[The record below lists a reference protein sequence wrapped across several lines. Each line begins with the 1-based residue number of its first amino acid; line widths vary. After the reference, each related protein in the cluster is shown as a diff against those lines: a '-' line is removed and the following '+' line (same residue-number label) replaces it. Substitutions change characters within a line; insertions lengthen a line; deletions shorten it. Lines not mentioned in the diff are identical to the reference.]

1 MILAAHDVTVA
12 LGRRTVLEALTLAVG
27 QGELTALIGP
37 NGAGKSTCLRALAG
51 LVAASHGSIT
61 IDDRPRASLDLSTA
75 PGPGYLPQQ
84 RIALA
89 AHGGAHRRARPR
101 PHRRSEAE
109 DDIAVTAAM
118 VAMDVDLRDRPATE
132 LSASWRVLMARV
144 LAQDTPVCSPTSRP
158 PASIGPPDH
167 PDERLA
173 GIASEGRTVVV
184 AVHDLWLAARYPSH
198 SSARTAGCWPT
209 ANPQACSRADAVPL
223 SASMSA
229 SRPTAMCLSCCRSVC
244 ARRCGETL
252 AAKDHEPLQKHKK
265 ITINLALQGG
275 GAHGA
280 FTWGVLDGLLEEP
293 NIEFGWVSGTSAGAV
308 NAIAFACG
316 LAMGDRKIARAKL
329 KSVWTAIEKAQPPDL
344 TSINP
349 FMSKALASMA
359 SMVSPYDFNPLGYDP
374 LRKLLSD
381 EIDFDLVRAKS
392 PVELLITATDVA
404 TGRPRVFRLQEM
416 KVEAILA
423 SACLPTVHHAV
434 EIDGKAYWDGGFS
447 ANPDLI
453 TLASESPV
461 EDTLIVVLNH
471 AVRPKAPKS
480 AAEIAAHISEITF
493 NQPFLRDVELI
504 ATARGTR
511 FGWFGDPGG
520 SIARLR
526 RHRFHVIET
535 GRHTANLATITR

>member
-1 MILAAHDVTVA
+1 
-12 LGRRTVLEALTLAVG
+12 
-27 QGELTALIGP
+27 
-37 NGAGKSTCLRALAG
+37 
-51 LVAASHGSIT
+51 
-61 IDDRPRASLDLSTA
+61 
-75 PGPGYLPQQ
+75 
-84 RIALA
+84 
-89 AHGGAHRRARPR
+89 
-101 PHRRSEAE
+101 
-109 DDIAVTAAM
+109 
-118 VAMDVDLRDRPATE
+118 
-132 LSASWRVLMARV
+132 
-144 LAQDTPVCSPTSRP
+144 
-158 PASIGPPDH
+158 
-167 PDERLA
+167 
-173 GIASEGRTVVV
+173 
-184 AVHDLWLAARYPSH
+184 
-198 SSARTAGCWPT
+198 
-209 ANPQACSRADAVPL
+209 
-223 SASMSA
+223 
-229 SRPTAMCLSCCRSVC
+229 
-244 ARRCGETL
+244 L

-480 AAEIAAHISEITF
+480 AAEIAAPISEITF

-535 GRHTANLATITR
+535 GRHTANLATITKMKPDAELLSYLFGAGRTEAAKWIGRCRSAVGKRDTAELEARYLGGTRNGGGTER